1 MKFNLHIFLRKLLIF
16 TIIIGVAGFGIVQ
29 FIPAEYVTPTLP
41 FLLAFF
47 FSVTILVHYTLMQVS
62 KKRTLQFSNYFMLVT
77 FGKLIFF
84 LTIILVYFLL
94 NRKDVLPF
102 AISFFILYILFT
114 VFEVVQ
120 SLALAKVKPAKQ
132 EEEKKQKTG

>member
-1 MKFNLHIFLRKLLIF
+1 MVTFLRKLIIF

-41 FLLAFF
+41 YLLVFFLA
-47 FSVTILVHYTLMQVS
+47 VTILVHYTLMQVS

-94 NRKDVLPF
+94 NREDALPF

-120 SLALAKVKPAKQ
+120 SLALAKAKPGKQ
-132 EEEKKQKTG
+132 EEEK

>member
-1 MKFNLHIFLRKLLIF
+1 MRFNLQTFLRKLLIF
-16 TIIIGVAGFGIVQ
+16 TIIVGVAGYGIVQ
-29 FIPAEYVTPTLP
+29 LIPAEYVTPTLP
-41 FLLAFF
+41 FLLTFF
-47 FSVTILVHYTLMQVS
+47 FAVTILVHYTLMQVS

-94 NRKDVLPF
+94 NREDALPF
-102 AISFFILYILFT
+102 AIAFFILYILFT

-120 SLALAKVKPAKQ
+120 SLTLAKTKPEKQ
-132 EEEKKQKTG
+132 EEEK

>member
-94 NRKDVLPF
+94 NREDVLPF

-120 SLALAKVKPAKQ
+120 SLVLAKVKPT
-132 EEEKKQKTG
+132 EPEKEK

>member
-1 MKFNLHIFLRKLLIF
+1 MRFNLVTFLRKLIIF
-16 TIIIGVAGFGIVQ
+16 TLIVGVAGFGIVQ

-41 FLLAFF
+41 YLLAFF
-47 FSVTILVHYTLMQVS
+47 MAVTILVHFTLMQVS

-94 NRKDVLPF
+94 NREDALPF
-102 AISFFILYILFT
+102 AIAFFILYILFT

-120 SLALAKVKPAKQ
+120 SLALAKVKP
-132 EEEKKQKTG
+132 EKKKEGKK